1 MTDETNDNYVIGLP
15 DYDID
20 CCLTMKYYSLRFVR

>member
-1 MTDETNDNYVIGLP
+1 MTDETNDNYLIGLP

-20 CCLTMKYYSLRFVR
+20 CCLTMKYYSF